1 MRLRSL
7 LLVTAVALVFGIGGY
22 TLYPGPATAIP
33 YATSALSAGSSPVL
47 PRVGVQAAAERLA
60 GFNLLSNTPPVPDIE
75 MHDEDGSPITFA
87 RFQGKVVLFNLWAT
101 WCPPCIREMPHLD
114 ALHAQYKD
122 RGFVVVPVASGQQ
135 GQEEPAEFL
144 RKRGLNELTTYYDPY
159 AQFLRTF
166 DLETLPTT
174 FLLDRDGNMRG
185 GVIGI
190 LDWGSAE
197 AKDMIEALLDEQ
209 KT

>member
-1 MRLRSL
+1 
-7 LLVTAVALVFGIGGY
+7 LVFGIGGFI
-22 TLYPGPATAIP
+22 LYPEPTTAEP
-33 YATSALSAGSSPVL
+33 HATSALNAESTSVLQRAGVN
-47 PRVGVQAAAERLA
+47 VAAEKLD

-75 MHDEDGSPITFA
+75 MHNENGGPVSFDMFK
-87 RFQGKVVLFNLWAT
+87 GKVVLFNLWAT

-114 ALHAQYKD
+114 SLQEIYKD

-144 RKRGLNELTTYYDPY
+144 RKRGLNQLTTYYDPY
-159 AQFLRTF
+159 SQFLRTF

-174 FLLDRDGNMRG
+174 FLIDREGNMRG

-190 LDWGSAE
+190 LDWSSVE
-197 AKDMIEALLDEQ
+197 AKALIEAFLDEQ